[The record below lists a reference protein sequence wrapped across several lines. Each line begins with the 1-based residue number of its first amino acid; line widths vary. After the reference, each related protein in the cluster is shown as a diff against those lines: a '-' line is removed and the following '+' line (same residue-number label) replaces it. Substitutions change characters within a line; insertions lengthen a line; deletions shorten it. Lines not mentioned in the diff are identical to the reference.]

1 MRLKEF
7 NFFLII
13 FGFLYLIGF
22 LTTIKETFV
31 NPFEE
36 IIKKIKQMQDQ
47 TGAYDRWIGYVY
59 KHSSKNGLILNDFK
73 SRVFQ
78 PTCKFRSDWATRLP
92 KNMNI
97 PTPADTPELAMMSY
111 KKYLDALSKGKGDS
125 AKQLYNARERF
136 MAPGCDFLNDPSRYT
151 KAFNVGFK

>member
-13 FGFLYLIGF
+13 FGFLYLTG
-22 LTTIKETFV
+22 LLSTIKESFV

-47 TGAYDRWIGYVY
+47 VGAYDRWIGYVY

-92 KNMNI
+92 KNKTI

-125 AKQLYNARERF
+125 AKQLYDARDRF

-151 KAFNVGFK
+151 KPFNVGFK